1 MSNPH
6 SWYDFMSD
14 RIKALNNINYTPKK
28 VLDIGANI
36 GQFHDMFTSIFPDV
50 EILNIEGNVNCEKYL
65 KEKNLNYKIC
75 MLSNSEKLA
84 TFYRNAEANDPKGI
98 CGGSSLFK
106 EKTEYYANSQEI
118 KVNTTTLDSIIP
130 PSMVYDYIK
139 LDVQGAEL
147 DIIKGGLHTILKS
160 SFLQLELSILEY
172 NEGAPL
178 IGDIIS
184 FLNPLGFKVYDI
196 GSLNYWN
203 GKLNQSDFLF
213 INSNKLNHKLEL

>member
-1 MSNPH
+1 MATHHIWN
-6 SWYDFMSD
+6 DFMSD

-36 GQFHDMFTSIFPDV
+36 GQFHDMITSIFPDV
-50 EILNIEGNVNCEKYL
+50 EMLSIEGNVNCEKYL

-84 TFYRNAEANDPKGI
+84 TFYTNTEV

-106 EKTEYYANSQEI
+106 ETTEYYVNSQEI

-130 PSMVYDYIK
+130 PSIVYDYIK

-184 FLNPLGFKVYDI
+184 FLNPLGFKVFDI
-196 GSLNYWN
+196 GSLNYWD
-203 GKLNQSDFLF
+203 GRLNQSDLLF
-213 INSNKLNHKLEL
+213 INSNTLNTKLKLNIK

>member
-1 MSNPH
+1 MVTHHIWN
-6 SWYDFMSD
+6 DFMSD

-50 EILNIEGNVNCEKYL
+50 EMLSIEGNVNCEKYL

-84 TFYRNAEANDPKGI
+84 TFYTNTEV

-106 EKTEYYANSQEI
+106 ETTEYYVNSQEI

-130 PSMVYDYIK
+130 PSIVYDYIK

-184 FLNPLGFKVYDI
+184 FLNPLGFKVFDI
-196 GSLNYWN
+196 GSLNYWD
-203 GKLNQSDFLF
+203 GRLNQSDLLF
-213 INSNKLNHKLEL
+213 INSNTLNTKLKLNIK

>member
-1 MSNPH
+1 MATHHIWN
-6 SWYDFMSD
+6 DFMSD

-36 GQFHDMFTSIFPDV
+36 GQFHDMITSIFPDV
-50 EILNIEGNVNCEKYL
+50 EMLSIEGNVNCEKYL

-84 TFYRNAEANDPKGI
+84 TFYTNAEV

-106 EKTEYYANSQEI
+106 ETTEYYVNSQEI

-130 PSMVYDYIK
+130 PSIVYDYIK

-184 FLNPLGFKVYDI
+184 FLNPLGFKVFDI
-196 GSLNYWN
+196 GSLNYWD
-203 GKLNQSDFLF
+203 GRLNQSDLLF
-213 INSNKLNHKLEL
+213 INSNTLNTKLKLNIK